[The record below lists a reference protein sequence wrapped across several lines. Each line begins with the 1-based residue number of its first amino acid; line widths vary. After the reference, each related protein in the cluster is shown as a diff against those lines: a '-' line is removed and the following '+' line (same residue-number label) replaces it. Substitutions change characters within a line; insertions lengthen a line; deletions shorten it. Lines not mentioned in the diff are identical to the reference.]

1 MSGGSL
7 DYFYNRLME
16 HAGDFGDAELDDL
29 VKDLADLFY
38 RREWYTSGDTSEGDW
53 REARKA
59 FKQKWLYKGS
69 RDERFQKYIEKAM
82 ESLRDDF
89 GLNDHKSCETC
100 EHWTPKRSDYGDC
113 ELKSHAL
120 THMGETCENWKKWE
134 EKEDGNDRDT

>member
-7 DYFYNRLME
+7 DYFYSRLEE
-16 HAGDFGDAELDDL
+16 HVGDLGDRELDEL
-29 VKDLADLFY
+29 VKDLAELFY

-69 RDERFQKYIEKAM
+69 RDERFRQYIEKAM

-100 EHWTPKRSDYGDC
+100 GHWTPRGGNYGDC
-113 ELKSHAL
+113 ELESNAL
-120 THMGETCENWKKWE
+120 IHRGEMCEKWE
-134 EKEDGNDRDT
+134 ERRDGNDRDT